1 MVTLEEFNMEKFS
14 SQWEYNPDDWKGD
27 VNELASETVP
37 NDALSVSDILLRFS
51 RGTLP
56 NISFPTYYDGEDPDF
71 DEADPTLSPDF
82 DLSDTDAIQE
92 RIAYLQ
98 RILNESSVQDTGNAV
113 LDETS
118 AAPPEGV

>member
-1 MVTLEEFNMEKFS
+1 MEKFS
-14 SQWEYNPDDWKGD
+14 SQWEYNPDYWKGD

-37 NDALSVSDILLRFS
+37 NDALSVSEILLRFS

-56 NISFPTYYDGEDPDF
+56 NISFPTYYDGEDPGF

-98 RILNESSVQDTGNAV
+98 SILNESNVQDKGDAV